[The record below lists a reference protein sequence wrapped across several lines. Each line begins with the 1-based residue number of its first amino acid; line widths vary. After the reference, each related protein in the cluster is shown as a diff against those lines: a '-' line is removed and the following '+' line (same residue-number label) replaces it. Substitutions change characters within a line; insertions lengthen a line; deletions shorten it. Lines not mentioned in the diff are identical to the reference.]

1 MKKSSLLG
9 LCLCLLLSSQ
19 LEGQAAAKVA
29 AINSGERYAAGQ
41 QVADTYKLGA
51 GDKIKV
57 TVFNEP
63 QLSGEYQVGVDG
75 SVALPLVGAIP
86 VLGKTPIDV
95 AATDEQLLGQDFL
108 RNPKVS
114 VEVTVYRPFFI
125 AGEVRMPGQYP
136 YAAGLTVWN
145 AIATA
150 QGMTPRGR
158 ESYVYI
164 RKYGAAN
171 EERYLLTPDL
181 RVWPGDT
188 IRVAERFF

>member
-1 MKKSSLLG
+1 
-9 LCLCLLLSSQ
+9 LLLSFQWGERAS
-19 LEGQAAAKVA
+19 AKVPT
-29 AINSGERYAAGQ
+29 IDSGERYTAGQ
-41 QVADTYKLGA
+41 NIVQTYRLGA
-51 GDKIKV
+51 GDKVKV

-75 SVALPLVGAIP
+75 SIALPLIGSVSVLDKTPHDVATDCETL
-86 VLGKTPIDV
+86 LGK
-95 AATDEQLLGQDFL
+95 DFL
-108 RNPKVS
+108 RNPRVG

-136 YAAGLTVWN
+136 YSAGLTVWN

-150 QGMTPRGR
+150 QGLTPRGR

-164 RKYGAAN
+164 RKYGAAE
-171 EERYLLTPDL
+171 EERFLLTPDL